1 MVLPE
6 VIRGSGPVR
15 AVGHLPAVCHVVAVG
30 ILLKQI
36 AVAAVCQRLVERVIA
51 AQASI
56 VEVLIG
62 LDACGQVIAP

>member
-6 VIRGSGPVR
+6 VIRGPGPVR
-15 AVGHLPAVCHVVAVG
+15 AVGHLPAMGHVVAVG
-30 ILLKQI
+30 IFLKQI

-51 AQASI
+51 AQTSI

-62 LDACGQVIAP
+62 LDTCGQVIAP

>member
-6 VIRGSGPVR
+6 VVCGSGPVR
-15 AVGHLPAVCHVVAVG
+15 AVGHLPAVCYVVAVG

-36 AVAAVCQRLVERVIA
+36 AVAAVCQRLVERVIT
-51 AQASI
+51 AQASV